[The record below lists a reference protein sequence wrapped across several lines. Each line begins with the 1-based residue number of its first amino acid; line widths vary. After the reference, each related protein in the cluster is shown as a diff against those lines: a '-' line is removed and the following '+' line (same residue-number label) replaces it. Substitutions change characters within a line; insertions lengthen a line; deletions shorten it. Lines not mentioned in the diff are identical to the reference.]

1 MPSIRNILATSLFL
15 ALVSSSIPTS
25 PKEKWEDR
33 EDVQA
38 FRKLLDQVDPPSLHE
53 ALHSFSPKKFKHGMF
68 QTDHT
73 AVEVIHK
80 EEPSLATSIINLAKR
95 TSNEIKKDI
104 VKRQDNSNGTTTT
117 TTPAGPLGPDSTTK
131 PVTPV
136 PPIASEPG
144 VSATS
149 SPAAGQ
155 SPISTTS
162 IISSNGSP
170 LVGSTTSAVAGGSST
185 TVPVTSAST
194 GSISLT
200 AGEVI
205 TTTNDVGAVV
215 VSTVGGSAQTISTAT
230 VGGTT
235 STNTRKAAAQTTV
248 VVQTSTLPNGSKS
261 VVTAVTVVNG
271 GNVIGETPGGSAGV
285 PSATSSGSPGLQTG
299 EAVLSRG
306 WGKEMVLVVGGA
318 VVVAGML

>member
-1 MPSIRNILATSLFL
+1 MLSIRNILSISLL
-15 ALVSSSIPTS
+15 ITLVSSIIPTQ
-25 PKEKWEDR
+25 PNEEWNHEKDA
-33 EDVQA
+33 QS
-38 FRKLLDQVDPPSLHE
+38 FKQLLAQVDPPSLHE

-95 TSNEIKKDI
+95 TSEDMKKDMNL
-104 VKRQDNSNGTTTT
+104 KRQNNGTTTS
-117 TTPAGPLGPDSTTK
+117 AVHLS
-131 PVTPV
+131 VTPV
-136 PPIASEPG
+136 PPIASKPLST
-144 VSATS
+144 SAGE
-149 SPAAGQ
+149 AAA
-155 SPISTTS
+155 STTS

-170 LVGSTTSAVAGGSST
+170 VVGSTTSAVAGGSST

-205 TTTNDVGAVV
+205 TTTNAVGAVI
-215 VSTVGGSAQTISTAT
+215 VSTVGGSAKTVSTES
-230 VGGTT
+230 GHQTT
-235 STNTRKAAAQTTV
+235 STNTEKAAAQTSV
-248 VVQTSTLPNGSKS
+248 VVQTSTLANGSKS

-271 GNVIGETPGGSAGV
+271 GSGVSETPSGSAGV
-285 PSATSSGSPGLQTG
+285 PSATTAGSPGLQTG
-299 EAVLSRG
+299 EAVMSRG